1 VLIRNPAQ
9 AVSLVSSKNC
19 SRPASLKSSQHLLPH
34 AGAMPKVVTAI
45 AMVVIVDAIVDA
57 VVNAANGVNEPSD
70 Q

>member
-1 VLIRNPAQ
+1 
-9 AVSLVSSKNC
+9 
-19 SRPASLKSSQHLLPH
+19 
-34 AGAMPKVVTAI
+34 MPKVVTAI